1 MRGLHVAAALLLMIG
16 HAPAAAQLQDW
27 TVPQCGRE
35 GEMATVVTL
44 IKVTTDLHLV
54 GSERSSM
61 YVAVCDDGAN
71 ECSEPP
77 LPDQGARAGR

>member
-1 MRGLHVAAALLLMIG
+1 MAAALLLMIG

-35 GEMATVVTL
+35 GTGEMATVVTL

-54 GSERSSM
+54 DGEQSSM
-61 YVAVCDDGAN
+61 YVAVCDGAN
-71 ECSEPP
+71 ECIESPRP
-77 LPDQGARAGR
+77 GQGARAGI